1 MQLHHSP
8 NGGPGEYSRF
18 MRHSNRITAVAA
30 LLPIL
35 FFSTTASAQWVF
47 VARKAVGKIQT
58 MTQKE
63 KTGAPGYSV
72 ATVILSGDAG
82 KVYGT
87 AVTVCQAS
95 PNAKLTQQD
104 PATRTLEF
112 AVGSQVVGLR
122 VSQVD
127 SKKVQ
132 LLFASAAP
140 PGQTDATPA
149 VVDAT
154 LRICKEMGA
163 ACEVVK

>member
-1 MQLHHSP
+1 MKYP
-8 NGGPGEYSRF
+8 I
-18 MRHSNRITAVAA
+18 RIAAVPA
-30 LLPIL
+30 LLSML
-35 FFSTTASAQWVF
+35 FLSSTASAQWVF

-63 KTGAPGYSV
+63 NTGAPGYSI
-72 ATVILSGDAG
+72 ATVILTGDAE

-87 AVTVCQAS
+87 ALRVTQAS

-112 AVGSQVVGLR
+112 AVGGQVVGLR

-132 LLFASAAP
+132 LLFASAVP
-140 PGQTDATPA
+140 SGKPDATPA
-149 VVDAT
+149 VVEAT
-154 LRICKEMGA
+154 LRICKEMGV

>member
-1 MQLHHSP
+1 MKSL
-8 NGGPGEYSRF
+8 R
-18 MRHSNRITAVAA
+18 RHAPALA
-30 LLPIL
+30 LLAVLLVP
-35 FFSTTASAQWVF
+35 SAAPAQWVF
-47 VARKAVGKIQT
+47 VARKALGKIQT